1 MNSTEYRIMN
11 KEYRT
16 GNGNSDKPLRLSLR
30 YSVFLVLCS
39 IFFFSCKWFPYKFND
54 VSVPPNLKTFKVN
67 YIDNKARYVN
77 PQLSAQIT
85 DRLRQK
91 ITNQT
96 RLSPAAE
103 GAHLEISG
111 TITEYSV
118 TTSGVSGTRE
128 SSTNRLNI
136 GMSIS
141 IKNTLDPD
149 KSIESNISRSIDFP
163 ATLTLTQAESRFS
176 EEIIK
181 NVVDEIFNKIFSN
194 W

>member
-1 MNSTEYRIMN
+1 MLLFVMAV
-11 KEYRT
+11 
-16 GNGNSDKPLRLSLR
+16 PA
-30 YSVFLVLCS
+30 
-39 IFFFSCKWFPYKFND
+39 CKWFPYKFKD
-54 VSVPPNLKTFKVN
+54 VSIPPNLKTFKVN
-67 YIDNKARYVN
+67 YIENKARYIN
-77 PQLSAQIT
+77 PQLSPQIT

-96 RLSPAAE
+96 RLSPASE
-103 GAHLEISG
+103 GAHLEISA

-136 GMSIS
+136 GLSID
-141 IKNTLDPD
+141 IKNTLEAD
-149 KSIESNISRSIDFP
+149 KSIQASISRSIDFP
-163 ATLTLTQAESRFS
+163 ATLTLSQAEARYS

>member
-1 MNSTEYRIMN
+1 MN
-11 KEYRT
+11 KL
-16 GNGNSDKPLRLSLR
+16 LRLSLR
-30 YSVFLVLCS
+30 YSLFLVLCS
-39 IFFFSCKWFPYKFND
+39 LFFLSCKWFPYKFKD
-54 VSVPPNLKTFKVN
+54 VSIPPNLKTFKVN
-67 YIDNKARYVN
+67 YIDNKARYIN

-96 RLSPAAE
+96 RLSPASDNP
-103 GAHLEISG
+103 HLEISG

-128 SSTNRLNI
+128 SSTNRLNV
-136 GMSIS
+136 GMSIN
-141 IKNTLDPD
+141 IKNNLEPD
-149 KSIESNISRSIDFP
+149 KSIESTISRSIDFP
-163 ATLTLTQAESRFS
+163 ATLTLTQAEARFS

>member
-1 MNSTEYRIMN
+1 MIFNSLKT
-11 KEYRT
+11 K
-16 GNGNSDKPLRLSLR
+16 
-30 YSVFLVLCS
+30 
-39 IFFFSCKWFPYKFND
+39 FFYITLLLAIGFSSCKWFPYKFKD
-54 VSVPPNLKTFKVN
+54 VSIDPKLKTFKVN
-67 YIDNKARYVN
+67 YIDNKARYIN

-96 RLSPAAE
+96 RLTPASDN
-103 GAHLEISG
+103 AHLEISG

-118 TTSGVSGTRE
+118 TTSGVTSGRE

-136 GMSIS
+136 GMSIN
-141 IKNTLDPD
+141 IKNTLEPD
-149 KSIESNISRSIDFP
+149 KSIESTISRSIDFP
-163 ATLTLTQAESRFS
+163 ATLTLTQAEAQYSDD
-176 EEIIK
+176 IIK

>member
-1 MNSTEYRIMN
+1 L
-11 KEYRT
+11 
-16 GNGNSDKPLRLSLR
+16 KPL
-30 YSVFLVLCS
+30 VLTIAVLFTLAFS
-39 IFFFSCKWFPYKFND
+39 SCKWFPYKFND
-54 VSVPPNLKTFKVN
+54 ASVPPNLKTFKVL
-67 YIDNKARYVN
+67 YIENKARYIN
-77 PQLSAQIT
+77 PQLSPQIT

-96 RLSPAAE
+96 RLSPAND
-103 GAHLEISG
+103 GAHLEISA

-136 GMSIS
+136 GMSIN
-141 IKNTLDPD
+141 IKNNVEPD
-149 KSIESNISRSIDFP
+149 KSIESSISRSIDFP
-163 ATLTLTQAESRFS
+163 ANLTLTQAETQYS